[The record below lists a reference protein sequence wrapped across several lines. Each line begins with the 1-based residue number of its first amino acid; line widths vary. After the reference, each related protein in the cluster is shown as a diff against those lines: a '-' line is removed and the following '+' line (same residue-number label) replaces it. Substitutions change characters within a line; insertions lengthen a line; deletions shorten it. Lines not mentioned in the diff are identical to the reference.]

1 MKSLE
6 RKGSH
11 LPRTAVA
18 RRVEGMNLKAAFAT
32 MTPAK
37 MAEYNAFIAKY
48 PEFALGKKRKL
59 R

>member
-18 RRVEGMNLKAAFAT
+18 RRVEGMNLKAAQAV
-32 MTPAK
+32 AD
-37 MAEYNAFIAKY
+37 
-48 PEFALGKKRKL
+48 ALKS
-59 R
+59 